1 MMANNRSEIEHQ
13 AAIERTQLAVGR
25 YASAWLAG
33 DRAALAAC
41 YHDDFT
47 LHYFGRN
54 PLAGDHTGK
63 AAALGVLAEVT
74 RRTNRKL
81 LAIVDV
87 MAGPERGALLV
98 RERFER
104 DGRTAE
110 VERLLVYAVHDGLLS
125 ECWSTTRTRR
135 RSMPFW
141 RKTRSDSLPDRFRLS
156 RWNRH
161 RGDTDDDAG
170 KADPGGRTQLLAEE
184 NHAHRNADRHAQI
197 GLRGGADR
205 SQRLD

>member
-1 MMANNRSEIEHQ
+1 MANNRSGIEDQ
-13 AAIERTQLAVGR
+13 AAIEHTRQAVGR
-25 YASAWLAG
+25 YAAAWLAG
-33 DRAALAAC
+33 DRAALTAC

-54 PLAGDHTGK
+54 PLAGDHSGK
-63 AAALGVLAEVT
+63 AASLGVLAEVT

-110 VERLLVYAVHDGLLS
+110 VERLLVYAVRDGLLA
-125 ECWSTTRTRR
+125 ECWVY
-135 RSMPFW
+135 
-141 RKTRSDSLPDRFRLS
+141 DQDQALV
-156 RWNRH
+156 
-161 RGDTDDDAG
+161 DAFL
-170 KADPGGRTQLLAEE
+170 T
-184 NHAHRNADRHAQI
+184 
-197 GLRGGADR
+197 
-205 SQRLD
+205 

>member
-1 MMANNRSEIEHQ
+1 MANNRSEIEHQ
-13 AAIERTQLAVGR
+13 AAIERTRLAVSR

-47 LHYFGRN
+47 LHYFGRH
-54 PLAGDHTGK
+54 PLAGDHRGK
-63 AAALGVLAEVT
+63 AAALGILAEVT

-110 VERLLVYAVHDGLLS
+110 VERLLVYAVRDGLLS
-125 ECWSTTRTRR
+125 ECWVYDQDHRRLPDVKLVQTASPIGLAFRAGIVIAATPTTTQA
-135 RSMPFW
+135 SPIQAVELNCSP
-141 RKTRSDSLPDRFRLS
+141 RKTTP
-156 RWNRH
+156 
-161 RGDTDDDAG
+161 
-170 KADPGGRTQLLAEE
+170 
-184 NHAHRNADRHAQI
+184 NATPI
-197 GLRGGADR
+197 GTRK
-205 SQRLD
+205 

>member
-1 MMANNRSEIEHQ
+1 MANNRSEIEHQ
-13 AAIERTQLAVGR
+13 AAIERTRLAVSR

-54 PLAGDHTGK
+54 PLAGDHRGK
-63 AAALGVLAEVT
+63 AAALGILAEVT

-110 VERLLVYAVHDGLLS
+110 VERLLVYAVRDGLLS
-125 ECWSTTRTRR
+125 ECWVYDQDHRRLPDVKLVQTASPIGLAFRAGIVIAATPTTTQA
-135 RSMPFW
+135 SPIQAVELNCSP
-141 RKTRSDSLPDRFRLS
+141 RKTTP
-156 RWNRH
+156 
-161 RGDTDDDAG
+161 
-170 KADPGGRTQLLAEE
+170 
-184 NHAHRNADRHAQI
+184 NATPI
-197 GLRGGADR
+197 GTRK
-205 SQRLD
+205 